1 MRASYWILPLLL
13 TAILNA
19 QDVQLTLD
27 AVTADDATV
36 EVVDLETVV
45 VSVEMINQSWFTDRT
60 GQAVIHF
67 DSLVE
72 TPESLPSGGRGLSFI
87 DVEVRETPN
96 SESGEAV
103 AIVRFILRD
112 TGIITFPALEFSSE
126 TKCYRTNPQQI
137 MVGAAVLSKAMSVA
151 LNPAKRQVYVGEPLR
166 VDLTW
171 ECDLDASRLQALN
184 YYPPFFN
191 DPTVEVVVPRSTEPE
206 GQQVGL
212 PIGGRRVIGKR
223 IFREGQPK
231 ALGTVTLPLYLRL
244 TKPGV
249 YTLPATRL
257 ECAYLQQSNRNFG
270 QYAAHFNNSLFAPE
284 ESDAVYQRLFVETAP
299 IEIEVLA
306 LPEEG
311 RLPNFSGL
319 FAPVRIEVAVTPKTL
334 KIGELIQVE
343 LKVFADAPHGMIE
356 LPLLS
361 RQRGLRGRFLVD
373 ENMSRVWR
381 SDGTT
386 FGGRLRVLSTA
397 VAAFPALHIQTFDP
411 ATRSYSMLMTE
422 PVALT
427 VAPQDGQE
435 FIDLKSYKGAAVT
448 LTEQSGGIWHN
459 REANRMNDLIN
470 NSIVCLGS
478 WFWLWFLLVLGGFL
492 LLLPVVRER
501 RCRALDVQYRARA
514 ESYAAFQKLAESD
527 PAKWPAFLQFLAVS
541 FDSEDKAWTVRD
553 SEQALE
559 AIGVSTDDIALIVEL
574 HRASDAHDYS
584 VQHPPAQLSALNAVG
599 KRILSLVSKAG
610 LLLLLLGV
618 SSMPQQIKASDWFE
632 ADQLFDQALSTQAG
646 SDHAAAL
653 YAESALKFQA
663 AAEAGQRPEAAWYNA
678 GNAWFQTGALGRS
691 IAAYRQARI
700 YRPFDAELVDNLR
713 AARALALSDVP
724 DESAAWLQWPTVW
737 LKAVL
742 LCLILLLGVCVLV
755 TVRYRGRAAG
765 IASLLVLLLC
775 CLTSGLWFMSA
786 QLSGQHGV
794 IITES
799 ILARKGPSY
808 AYAAA
813 FHEPLHDGLEFTVQ
827 ETREGWAR
835 IELADGRA
843 CWLPLSQV
851 QLIY

>member
-1 MRASYWILPLLL
+1 MRAIYWILPLLL
-13 TAILNA
+13 IAILNA

-45 VSVEMINQSWFTDRT
+45 VPVEMINQSWFTDRT

-67 DSLVE
+67 DSVVE
-72 TPESLPSGGRGLSFI
+72 APESLPLGMRGLSFI
-87 DVEVRETPN
+87 DVDVRETPN
-96 SESGEAV
+96 SESGKAV

-137 MVGAAVLSKAMSVA
+137 MVGAAVRSKAMSVA
-151 LNPAKRQVYVGEPLR
+151 LNPAKLQVYVGEPLR

-184 YYPPFFN
+184 YYPSFFN
-191 DPTVEVVVPRSTEPE
+191 DPTVEVVVPRSTEPD

-223 IFREGQPK
+223 ILREGQPK

-244 TKPGV
+244 AEPGV

-257 ECAYLQQSNRNFG
+257 ECAYLQQVSRNFG
-270 QYAAHFNNSLFAPE
+270 QYAAHFNNSLFAAE

-319 FAPVRIEVAVTPKTL
+319 FAPVHIEVAATPKALTV
-334 KIGELIQVE
+334 GELIQVE

-373 ENMSRVWR
+373 DDMSRVWR
-381 SDGTT
+381 ADGTT
-386 FGGRLRVLSTA
+386 FGGRLRILSTG
-397 VAAFPALHIQTFDP
+397 VAAFPALDIQTFDP
-411 ATRSYSMLMTE
+411 AIRSYSMLMTE

-459 REANRMNDLIN
+459 REASRMNDLIN
-470 NSIVCLGS
+470 NSVVCLGS
-478 WFWLWFLLVLGGFL
+478 WFWLWFFLLLGGFL
-492 LLLPVVRER
+492 LLLPIVRER
-501 RCRALDVQYRARA
+501 RRRALNGKYRASSEA
-514 ESYAAFQKLAESD
+514 YAAFRKLAESD
-527 PAKWPAFLQFLAVS
+527 PAKWPAFLEFLAVS
-541 FDSEDKAWTVRD
+541 FGAEGQAWTVRD
-553 SEQALE
+553 SQEALQAL
-559 AIGVSTDDIALIVEL
+559 GVSAEDVESIIA
-574 HRASDAHDYS
+574 HHHAADQQSYS
-584 VQHPPAQLSALNAVG
+584 VEHSPVQLSRLNGLA
-599 KRILSLVSKAG
+599 KRILGLLSKALM
-610 LLLLLLGV
+610 LLLAISALPEMV
-618 SSMPQQIKASDWFE
+618 EASEWSE
-632 ADQLFDQALSTQAG
+632 AEQLFDQALAAPAG
-646 SDHAAAL
+646 SNSAAAM
-653 YAESALKFQA
+653 YAEAAHKFQA
-663 AAEAGQRPEAAWYNA
+663 AAAAGQRPGEAWYNA

-700 YRPFDAELVDNLR
+700 YRPFDPMLTDNLN
-713 AARALALSDVP
+713 AARALSLNDVP
-724 DESAAWLQWPTVW
+724 VDSATWFPLLW
-737 LKAVL
+737 LKALLLILCVL
-742 LCLILLLGVCVLV
+742 L
-755 TVRYRGRAAG
+755 A
-765 IASLLVLLLC
+765 ASLLMYFRYERRQWLIVCLVVLVICGLTLRLLYESVQM
-775 CLTSGLWFMSA
+775 SGRE
-786 QLSGQHGV
+786 GV
-794 IITES
+794 VIVDSVI
-799 ILARKGPSY
+799 ARKGPSY

-813 FHEPLHDGLEFTVQ
+813 FHEPLHDGVELVVR
-827 ETREGWAR
+827 ETRQEWG
-835 IELADGRA
+835 LVSLVDGRE
-843 CWLPLSQV
+843 CWVPLSQV